1 MNAWVLVV
9 VVFTVIG
16 ALVGA
21 SIGKEF
27 YGDDQR
33 AVALAVLMGG
43 GLGVISSYGFA
54 QWWINK
60 CSRVG
65 PRWADRVV
73 PRA

>member
-1 MNAWVLVV
+1 MNTWATALVV
-9 VVFTVIG
+9 AFTMIG

-21 SIGKEF
+21 SIGNEF

-43 GLGVISSYGFA
+43 GLGAIFSYGFA

-60 CSRVG
+60 R
-65 PRWADRVV
+65 
-73 PRA
+73 